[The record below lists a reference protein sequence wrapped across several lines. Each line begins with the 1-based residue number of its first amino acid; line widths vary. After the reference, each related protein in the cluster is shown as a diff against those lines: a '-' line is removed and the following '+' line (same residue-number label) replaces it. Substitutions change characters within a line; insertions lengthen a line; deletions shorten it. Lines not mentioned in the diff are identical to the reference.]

1 MALQLP
7 QSLLTQ
13 VSNFGQ
19 QPMQNLQQGL
29 LTPVQIATQQPAGIG
44 AIVSGLGGM
53 FGIDTRSPQQLQAEK
68 LKMAE
73 LEQFGQ
79 DAQKRAYAASQAVKL
94 GQVGEGAT
102 QAQREDAM
110 RTAELSRELIKQ
122 RDLGLITD
130 EELLGKVELVKSSKR
145 EVALNA
151 TLSEYQKSVAAGNT
165 ERAESIKR
173 NLINAGVPLA
183 DIDARREQAMKSLPK
198 AAPPTLLSELRTLA
212 TSGDMVAQSYLE
224 TLSSGELGA
233 TQINNA
239 LSYLNSQSK
248 PKNVAYL
255 NPESFNSV
263 EGLTQARQTA
273 LQNGD
278 VAIAAQL
285 GTLREELVANK
296 VDLNAGQVVELAS
309 ALNPNYNEIRERQL
323 SLSQAQALLDIGQG
337 AGVSE
342 LIIRS
347 VSDIQRSDAKALAAM
362 EKFTKSASIDQ
373 RIRASLSMF
382 IRGKLDDATKEDYRN
397 IAKSL
402 NEFYTSE
409 LDNTAM
415 QLLQSPNAEDQAAGA
430 ALLGYNSDKGGI
442 VFYD

>member
-29 LTPVQIATQQPAGIG
+29 LTPVQIAAQQPAGIG

-53 FGIDTRSPQQLQAEK
+53 FGIDTRSPQQIQAEK

-79 DAQKRAYAASQAVKL
+79 DAQRRAYAASQAVKL
-94 GQVGEGAT
+94 GQIGEGASPS
-102 QAQREDAM
+102 QREDAM

-130 EELLGKVELVKSSKR
+130 AELLGKVELVKSSKR

-151 TLSEYQKSVAAGNT
+151 TLSEYQKSIADGNT

-173 NLINAGVPLA
+173 NLINAGVPLT

-212 TSGDMVAQSYLE
+212 TSGDKVAQSHLE
-224 TLSSGELGA
+224 TISSGEPGA
-233 TQINNA
+233 TQINSA

-248 PKNVAYL
+248 PKDVAYL

-263 EGLTQARQTA
+263 EGLTKARQTA

-323 SLSQAQALLDIGQG
+323 SLSQATALLDIGEG

-382 IRGKLDDATKEDYRN
+382 IRGKLDTATKEDYRN
-397 IAKSL
+397 IANSL
-402 NEFYTSE
+402 NEFYTGE

>member
-151 TLSEYQKSVAAGNT
+151 TLSEYQKSVAAGNI

-198 AAPPTLLSELRTLA
+198 AAPPTLVSGLRTLA

-233 TQINNA
+233 TQINSA

-285 GTLREELVANK
+285 GAMREELVANK
-296 VDLNAGQVVELAS
+296 VDLNASEVIELAS
-309 ALNPNYNEIRERQL
+309 ALNPNYSEIKERQL
-323 SLSQAQALLDIGQG
+323 SLSQALTLLEGPSG

-362 EKFTKSASIDQ
+362 EKFTRSGSFDQ
-373 RIRASLSMF
+373 RFNASLSMF
-382 IRGKLDDATKEDYRN
+382 ITGELDNATIEDYKN
-397 IAKSL
+397 IATGL
-402 NEFYTSE
+402 NKFYTNE

-415 QLLQSPNAEDQAAGA
+415 QLLQSQNAEDQAAGA

>member
-1 MALQLP
+1 
-7 QSLLTQ
+7 
-13 VSNFGQ
+13 
-19 QPMQNLQQGL
+19 
-29 LTPVQIATQQPAGIG
+29 
-44 AIVSGLGGM
+44 
-53 FGIDTRSPQQLQAEK
+53 
-68 LKMAE
+68 
-73 LEQFGQ
+73 
-79 DAQKRAYAASQAVKL
+79 
-94 GQVGEGAT
+94 
-102 QAQREDAM
+102 
-110 RTAELSRELIKQ
+110 
-122 RDLGLITD
+122 
-130 EELLGKVELVKSSKR
+130 LVKSSKR

-183 DIDARREQAMKSLPK
+183 DLDARREQAMKSLPK

-212 TSGDMVAQSYLE
+212 TSGDIVAQSYLE
-224 TLSSGELGA
+224 TLSSGEPEA

-285 GTLREELVANK
+285 GTLREELIANK
-296 VDLNAGQVVELAS
+296 VDLNASEVIELAS
-309 ALNPNYNEIRERQL
+309 ALNPNYSEIKERQL
-323 SLSQAQALLDIGQG
+323 SLSQALTLLEGPSG

-362 EKFTKSASIDQ
+362 EKFTRSGSFDQ
-373 RIRASLSMF
+373 RFNASLSMF
-382 IRGKLDDATKEDYRN
+382 ITGELDNATIEDYKN
-397 IAKSL
+397 IATGL
-402 NEFYTSE
+402 NKFYTNE

-415 QLLQSPNAEDQAAGA
+415 QLLQSQNAEDQAAGA

>member
-79 DAQKRAYAASQAVKL
+79 DAQRRAYAASQAVKL
-94 GQVGEGAT
+94 GQVGEGASP
-102 QAQREDAM
+102 AQREDAM

-130 EELLGKVELVKSSKR
+130 EELLGKVESVKSSKR

-151 TLSEYQKSVAAGNT
+151 TLSEYQKSVAEGNT
-165 ERAESIKR
+165 ARAESIKN
-173 NLINAGVPLA
+173 NLINAGVPLT
-183 DIDARREQAMKSLPK
+183 DIDARREQAIKSLPK
-198 AAPPTLLSELRTLA
+198 AAPPTLLSGLRTLA
-212 TSGDMVAQSYLE
+212 TSGDLVAQSHLE
-224 TLSSGELGA
+224 SISSGEPA
-233 TQINNA
+233 VTQINSA

-248 PKNVAYL
+248 PKDVAYL

-296 VDLNAGQVVELAS
+296 VDLNAGQVIELAS
-309 ALNPNYNEIRERQL
+309 ALNPNFGEIRERQL

-362 EKFTKSASIDQ
+362 EKFARSASIDQ
-373 RIRASLSMF
+373 RIRSSLSMF
-382 IRGKLDDATKEDYRN
+382 IRGELDDATKEDYRN
-397 IAKSL
+397 ISKSL
-402 NEFYTSE
+402 NEFYASE

-430 ALLGYNSDKGGI
+430 ALLGYNSDSDI